1 MKKYL
6 MIIRNSFMS
15 SIIYRFHFFYTSLSN
30 VFYIIMIYFLWRAI
44 YKGSGGSINGMTFNQ
59 TFIYLALAISI
70 FCLFKTWTDWNMSYE
85 VINGIIVM
93 NLIKPMDIQLLAM
106 SKAIG
111 FVFYNFITVTLPALF
126 VIIFIFQPG
135 EITVRSIILSLI
147 PIVLAFFISFNI
159 DYIIGLTSFYTES
172 IWGISIAKDTIVL
185 LLSGALIPIN
195 FFPEILRKIVGL
207 LPFQAIYHIPLT
219 ILISKDLS
227 IYEYLKFLGIQLS
240 WAIALYALNRFYYS
254 RAIKVVTVNGG

>member
-1 MKKYL
+1 
-6 MIIRNSFMS
+6 
-15 SIIYRFHFFYTSLSN
+15 
-30 VFYIIMIYFLWRAI
+30 MIYFLWRAI